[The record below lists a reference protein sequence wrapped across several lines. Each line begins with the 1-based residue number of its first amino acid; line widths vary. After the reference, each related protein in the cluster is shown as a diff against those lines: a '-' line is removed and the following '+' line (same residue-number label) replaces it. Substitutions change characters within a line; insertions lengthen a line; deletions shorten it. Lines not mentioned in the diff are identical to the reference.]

1 MDLGRLAEL
10 YFNLDIAQKYLPAL
24 LRGLWITVS
33 LSVGVVIAGISM
45 GLALALLRLIIPRW
59 GVEALRLWVDC
70 FRAVPPLAVI
80 LLLYFGLP
88 SVGVSLSAFWVI
100 WVTLTLILAAF
111 AEEIFWGG
119 LTAIPKGQWE
129 GARSTGLSFGETL
142 RFVILPQAI
151 KICVPS
157 LTNRTIGIT
166 KNTALGTAIGMP
178 ELLNEA
184 QVAQS
189 FSGNATPLVLAAIG
203 YLIIFMPVVALAGRL
218 EKRMTWGA
226 KS

>member
-33 LSVGVVIAGISM
+33 LSVGVVIAGIAM

-59 GVEALRLWVDC
+59 GVELLRLWVDC

-129 GARSTGLSFGETL
+129 GARSTGLGFGETL